1 MQKNDVK
8 SKTPLLPFA
17 LRKYPLD
24 FKAVSDVVW
33 TLAEACQTPAPA
45 FACVSGTFKTFQ
57 KLANKKPQG
66 LRRCGFDT
74 FNLKIEL

>member
-8 SKTPLLPFA
+8 SKTPLLHFA
-17 LRKYPLD
+17 LRKYALV

-33 TLAEACQTPAPA
+33 TLAEACQTSAPT

-57 KLANKKPQG
+57 NLVNKKTARFTP
-66 LRRCGFDT
+66 LRFLILST
-74 FNLKIEL
+74 